1 MARRQMI
8 VLVSKMSAS
17 RRCSIGGGLCK
28 GFSLKSAVA
37 VGKQPNA
44 A

>member
-17 RRCSIGGGLCK
+17 RQRSIGGGLCK
-28 GFSLKSAVA
+28 GFRLKRSYRVA
-37 VGKQPNA
+37 PLNKHG
-44 A
+44 